1 MIEPL
6 IETEYRPMP
15 IPDRDRDW
23 SAWEK
28 DNCDEDSIVGYG
40 KTEAEAIN
48 NLLRGFIEAEIEKLI
63 VV

>member
-1 MIEPL
+1 MTEPL
-6 IETEYRPMP
+6 IETDYRPMP

-48 NLLRGFIEAEIEKLI
+48 KLLRGFIEAEIEKLI